1 MSIIKESW
9 TNLKRHNL
17 LSIATIISLSLILVL
32 FNVLISVHLQT
43 TNVINELSDKI
54 NYTLYLDANTPQD
67 TITEVQQFLD
77 KQPEIINTEFIS
89 QDSSIQK
96 LQDKYPNSTEFI
108 QRYELKNPLPNSF
121 KVTTQELEQH
131 ATLRQKLES
140 SDFSQYIVKSKL
152 RQDHAVTLNK
162 IVNNFI
168 NIKNLSLKA
177 FLGIII
183 IFVFAGALITFNAIK
198 TSIYNR
204 KNEIQIMQFVG
215 ATFDRVRAP
224 FLIESLMI
232 GLFSFL
238 LNLILLIPIN
248 QIFITSFGTSEN
260 IQILSLQLLI
270 SLILSLATSLLLV
283 NKYLKTKE
291 IYQN

>member
-9 TNLKRHNL
+9 INLKRHNL

-43 TNVINELSDKI
+43 TDIIDNLSDKI
-54 NYTLYLDANTPQD
+54 NYTVYLDANTPQE
-67 TITEVQQFLD
+67 TINEVQQFLD
-77 KQPEIINTEFIS
+77 KQPEILNTEFIP
-89 QDSSIQK
+89 QDTSIQK
-96 LQDKYPNSTEFI
+96 LQEKYPNSTEFI
-108 QRYELKNPLPNSF
+108 QRYELRNPLPNSF
-121 KVTTQELEQH
+121 KVTTEQLEQH
-131 ATLRQKLES
+131 SILRQKLEES
-140 SDFSQYIVKSKL
+140 NFSQYIVKSKL
-152 RQDHAVTLNK
+152 RQDHAITLSK
-162 IVNNFI
+162 IVDNFI
-168 NIKNLSLKA
+168 NIKNLSFKA

-224 FLIESLMI
+224 FLIESIMI

-238 LNLILLIPIN
+238 VNLILLIPIN
-248 QIFITSFGTSEN
+248 QIFITSFSTSEN
-260 IQILSLQLLI
+260 IQILGLQLLI
-270 SLILSLATSLLLV
+270 SLVLSLATSLLLV